1 MIALG
6 IDIGIS
12 SVKVLALDSDG
23 HVVAI
28 ASAPY
33 TLQHDAHSGS
43 FEVDPED
50 WWSATCQATRACLVR
65 GSIDAYEIAVLG
77 LSGSMSSVVLID
89 RSGKAIRPAMLLS
102 DARGS
107 EEVQAIPAALPR
119 RVHEQHRRSRSGRI
133 LRR

>member
-6 IDIGIS
+6 IDIGTS

-28 ASAPY
+28 SSAPY
-33 TLQHDAHSGS
+33 PLQHDAHSGS

-50 WWSATCQATRACLVR
+50 WWSATCQATRACLAK
-65 GSIDAYEIAVLG
+65 GSIEAQEIAAIG
-77 LSGSMSSVVLID
+77 LSGNMSSVVLVD
-89 RSGKAIRPAMLLS
+89 RSGKAIRPAMLLA

-107 EEVQAIPAALPR
+107 EEVQTIPA
-119 RVHEQHRRSRSGRI
+119 E
-133 LRR
+133 LREEIQSTTHNDPTNT